1 MSADLEGQR
10 REQGPRA
17 AAELCPVD
25 SEATCWQE
33 EAVMDALNPEQRPLD
48 LGPSGQDLS
57 KASVSS
63 PACRERAVP
72 KLQVGQRAGRTR

>member
-1 MSADLEGQR
+1 MSADLEGQG

-33 EAVMDALNPEQRPLD
+33 EE
-48 LGPSGQDLS
+48 
-57 KASVSS
+57 
-63 PACRERAVP
+63 
-72 KLQVGQRAGRTR
+72 

>member
-1 MSADLEGQR
+1 MSADLEGQG

-17 AAELCPVD
+17 AADLCPVD

-33 EAVMDALNPEQRPLD
+33 EAVVDALNPEQRPLD
-48 LGPSGQDLS
+48 FGPSGQDLS

-63 PACRERAVP
+63 PTCRERAVP
-72 KLQVGQRAGRTR
+72 KLQVG